1 MAESLA
7 VILFAAGFT
16 LIILGSIMLLLTFI
30 FRFRRVAGR
39 VNIGGI
45 IFVGPFPIIFGSDRR
60 FLRMMVVVSLILA
73 VIFLILAALNILKF
87 GGLSFYGQM

>member
-7 VILFAAGFT
+7 VILFAVGFT
-16 LIILGSIMLLLTFI
+16 LIILGSIMLLLTFTSQ
-30 FRFRRVAGR
+30 FRGAAGR

-73 VIFLILAALNILKF
+73 VIFLILATLNILKF
-87 GGLSFYGQM
+87 GGLSFHGQM